1 MDVLVSVRTDLS
13 SNLDMG
19 KQMAGVSIRS
29 LWTCISFYIRPCNCK
44 ANVLHQFPLLILLFP
59 HFSWYFGAMSRQDA
73 TDLLMSER
81 EGGVFLV
88 RDSATIQGDYV
99 LCVREDSKVSHYI
112 INKIQQGDQTRYRI
126 GDQMF
131 TDLPSLLNFYKLH
144 YLDTTPLIR
153 PAPKRVEKVVGKYD
167 FDGSVSI
174 STIQN
179 TNKAKTE
186 KRTSRTLSELS
197 ICPTHPLTSCSFL
210 HKTWLI
216 YIFESSS

>member
-1 MDVLVSVRTDLS
+1 
-13 SNLDMG
+13 
-19 KQMAGVSIRS
+19 
-29 LWTCISFYIRPCNCK
+29 
-44 ANVLHQFPLLILLFP
+44 
-59 HFSWYFGAMSRQDA
+59 MSRQDA

-174 STIQN
+174 FTNNKQN
-179 TNKAKTE
+179 YFNKAKTE
-186 KRTSRTLSELS
+186 KRTSVTQCQSCPSVQHTHGRLVLFSIKSTFLSRHLNSYSPLS
-197 ICPTHPLTSCSFL
+197 RIQMTCHSRKEKF
-210 HKTWLI
+210 
-216 YIFESSS
+216 